1 MWYQNYTYLS
11 GIIITL
17 SMLNITTSPRINFDC
32 LQLMRAVDEV
42 SFKIAGNESIWC
54 LAVKGAIRRK
64 EPARHI
70 ITIVQQMATDN
81 YNAIAD
87 VLGVKLT
94 DKIMK
99 L

>member
-1 MWYQNYTYLS
+1 MLYQNYTYLS
-11 GIIITL
+11 GIINTS

-54 LAVKGAIRRK
+54 LAVKGAIQRK

-70 ITIVQQMATDN
+70 ITTVQQMATDN

-94 DKIMK
+94 DKIMQ